1 MLMSDTKGDSTHDSG
16 KTIAGW
22 MIALLWILVL
32 GGGSLLAQRWID
44 NQRMANAPEWVSGEG
59 GNQALLLKSDRFGQ
73 YQVDGLAND
82 QSVTFL
88 VDTGAS
94 GISIPDAV
102 ARRLNLQRG
111 RSFDVLTANGN
122 ARVFATRLDSLAIGP
137 FGQRNVRAH
146 INPSM
151 SGETALL
158 GMEFLRHYN
167 LTQRGGELTI
177 SLP

>member
-1 MLMSDTKGDSTHDSG
+1 M
-16 KTIAGW
+16 
-22 MIALLWILVL
+22 
-32 GGGSLLAQRWID
+32 
-44 NQRMANAPEWVSGEG
+44 
-59 GNQALLLKSDRFGQ
+59 
-73 YQVDGLAND
+73 
-82 QSVTFL
+82 TFL

>member
-1 MLMSDTKGDSTHDSG
+1 MSDTKGDSTHDSG

-44 NQRMANAPEWVSGEG
+44 KQRVANAPEWVSNESGSP
-59 GNQALLLKSDRFGQ
+59 ALLLKSDRFGQ
-73 YQVDGLAND
+73 YQVDGLANGE
-82 QSVTFL
+82 SVTFL

-94 GISIPDAV
+94 GISIPAAV
-102 ARRLNLQRG
+102 AHQLGLQRG
-111 RSFDVLTANGN
+111 RAFDVLTANGT
-122 ARVFATRLDSLAIGP
+122 ARVYSTRLDSLAIGP
-137 FGQRNVRAH
+137 FSQRNVRAH